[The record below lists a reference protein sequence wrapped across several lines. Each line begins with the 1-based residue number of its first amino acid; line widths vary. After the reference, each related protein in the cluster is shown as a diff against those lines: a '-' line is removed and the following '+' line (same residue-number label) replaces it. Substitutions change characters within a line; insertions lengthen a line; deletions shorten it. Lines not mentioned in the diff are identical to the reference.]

1 MRKPEIVKTMN
12 VVVCKVR
19 FLSVQDEKIR
29 VSEFCI
35 SCRGLRER
43 TDQTIRKALEQEINS
58 DNIRVLDLLSWR
70 PGKLTYRI
78 PENDFISIMKNY
90 KADQAEN

>member
-1 MRKPEIVKTMN
+1 MRKPEIVKTLN
-12 VVVCKVR
+12 VVFCKVR
-19 FLSVQDEKIR
+19 FLSVPDEKVRIG
-29 VSEFCI
+29 EFRI

-43 TDQTIRKALEQEINS
+43 TDQTVRRELERVVNS
-58 DNIRVLDLLSWR
+58 DKIRVLDLLSWR

-78 PENDFISIMKNY
+78 PENDFIRIMKNY